1 MMLLTMARPGTI
13 SEDELLQGVE
23 NVDGVD
29 MHQTNDDDLGSRTFR
44 MLKIDAS
51 VPVDSTVFMQQRAL
65 RKYLIDGG
73 LFDVVNPDG
82 WQ

>member
-1 MMLLTMARPGTI
+1 MVVDDAFNDVKAWNDL

-29 MHQTNDDDLGSRTFR
+29 VHQTNDDDLGSRTFR

-51 VPVDSTVFMQQRAL
+51 VSVDSTVFMQERAL
-65 RKYLIDGG
+65 RKYFFDSG
-73 LFDVVNPDG
+73 LFAVV
-82 WQ
+82 